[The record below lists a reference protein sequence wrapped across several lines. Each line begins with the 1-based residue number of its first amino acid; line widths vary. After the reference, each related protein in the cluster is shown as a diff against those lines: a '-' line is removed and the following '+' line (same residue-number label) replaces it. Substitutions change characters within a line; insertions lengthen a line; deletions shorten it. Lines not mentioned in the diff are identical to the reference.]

1 MENEYSLCFFVPP
14 FNEEELGY
22 SFGCASLGL
31 VSEDEWIMPSK
42 GSNKTFCKKIKGI
55 VLNGPLDSVAGELDF
70 IDDRD
75 RVKAGIVLFGN
86 CGRENEFMSL
96 LRKKYKGVPF
106 VGGSAAI
113 GDDGR
118 TGRLLPANA
127 QVSVFLITDDRY
139 DYQADYLNIYKNT
152 IKNFETEESEPRTL
166 GHIICD
172 GIREEFATFYKKTA
186 EDIGVSE
193 GITEHIAL
201 CDMGGRNIHLIP
213 MDGAYMCGAD
223 LPIDRKLTLRFVS
236 SGEVI
241 SAMKEFY
248 AVDDSLVFGCAGV
261 KSMIGETVFK
271 TGKNSLGMFMF
282 GEVIPFSNG
291 CDFANLMLTRLK
303 VTCK

>member
-1 MENEYSLCFFVPP
+1 MEKEYSICFYTPP
-14 FNEEELGY
+14 FNEEAFENT
-22 SFGCASLGL
+22 FGCASLGL
-31 VSEDEWIMPSK
+31 VSEDEWIPPSD
-42 GSNKTFCKKIKGI
+42 GSVKMFCKKIKGI
-55 VLNGPLDSVAGELDF
+55 ILNGSLENVTGELNV
-70 IDDRD
+70 IDVQE

-86 CGRENEFMSL
+86 CGQENEFMCL
-96 LRKKYKGVPF
+96 LRDKYNGVPF

-113 GDDGR
+113 GDDSR
-118 TGRLLPANA
+118 IGRLLPSNG

-139 DYQADYLNIYKNT
+139 DFQADYLNTHKNI
-152 IKNFETEESEPRTL
+152 IKSFEAEGSEPRVL
-166 GHIICD
+166 DHIICD

-186 EDIGVSE
+186 EELGISE

-201 CDMGGRNIHLIP
+201 CDMGERNIHLIHR
-213 MDGAYMCGAD
+213 DGGYMCGTD

-236 SGEVI
+236 TEDVI

-248 AVDDSLVFGCAGV
+248 AVDDSLIFGCAGV
-261 KSMIGETVFK
+261 KSMIGESVFK
-271 TGKNSLGMFMF
+271 TGRNSLGMFMF